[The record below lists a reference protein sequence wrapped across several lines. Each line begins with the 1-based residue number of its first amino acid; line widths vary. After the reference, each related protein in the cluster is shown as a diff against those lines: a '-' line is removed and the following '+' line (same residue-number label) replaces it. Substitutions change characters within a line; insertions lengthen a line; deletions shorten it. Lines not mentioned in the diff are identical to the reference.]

1 MSRPVN
7 PKEQFSKKLAGRC
20 EWYWFA
26 FLVIVAVLIAFRPEA
41 ALYLFLCGLV
51 VSVVM
56 ETAVLAYTDNSKWE
70 KGLWYTMQTAKIRAG
85 RKDGGDGKARGDDAD
100 DESENA
106 EDDADDESENAED
119 AEEDAENTEDEPEGE
134 EAEEEGEMG

>member
-70 KGLWYTMQTAKIRAG
+70 KGLWYTMQTAKIGAG
-85 RKDGGDGKARGDDAD
+85 RKDGEDEKSGNDDAD
-100 DESENA
+100 NT
-106 EDDADDESENAED
+106 EDDV
-119 AEEDAENTEDEPEGE
+119 EDEPEGE
-134 EAEEEGEMG
+134 ETEEEGGTG